1 MTRPS
6 GFTARNERISFLL
19 DVTPSLRLRD
29 VAQELGV
36 TEMTL
41 RRDAAMKEAA
51 FACQG
56 GYIVPHRFVGDYDFD
71 KQMRR
76 AITAK
81 RQAAG
86 YAADLVP
93 ADACVF
99 LDTGTT
105 LPHLAR
111 ALSRVQVRRIVTH
124 CLTVADHLHGRTS
137 AVVEFIGGTLQPRT
151 RSCHPADPVAALS
164 EFDIDMAF
172 LSAGALDAHGVLTC
186 SHDYEVAMKRAA
198 LAAATVTWSVMD
210 TSKIGQTRSAR
221 FATLSELS
229 GIVTEQGVH
238 PSGEGLPTVSPG
250 AA

>member
-6 GFTARNERISFLL
+6 GFIARNERISLLL

-29 VAQELGV
+29 VAQQLGV

-41 RRDAAMKEAA
+41 RRDAATKEAG

-56 GYIVPHRFVGDYDFD
+56 GYIVRHRIVGDYDFD

-76 AITAK
+76 AIDAK
-81 RQAAG
+81 RQAAA
-86 YAADLVP
+86 YAAELIPV
-93 ADACVF
+93 DACVF

-111 ALSRVQVRRIVTH
+111 ALSRARVRRIVTH
-124 CLTVADHLHGRTS
+124 CLTVADQLHGRTQT
-137 AVVEFIGGTLQPRT
+137 VVEFIGGTLQPPT
-151 RSCHPADPVAALS
+151 RSCHPADPVTALAG
-164 EFDIDMAF
+164 FDIDIAF
-172 LSAGALDAHGVLTC
+172 LSAGALDENGVLTC
-186 SHDYEVAMKRAA
+186 SHNYEVAMKRAA
-198 LAAATVTWSVMD
+198 LAAGAVVWSVMD
-210 TSKIGQTRSAR
+210 TSKIGKTRPTR

-238 PSGEGLPTVSPG
+238 RSDKGVPTVLPG
-250 AA
+250 PA